1 MAQKA
6 QQHPTTSNETSH
18 LVIIFLSDFV
28 VQFSLQL
35 FLTDLGGNQLKEFC
49 SLAKPHWPQCVFLK
63 VASDAKIWC
72 GVGHFLLIGGLM
84 FEIVVAKNYGIRF
97 GIGMLLPY

>member
-63 VASDAKIWC
+63 QVMLRY
-72 GVGHFLLIGGLM
+72 GVEWGTFYSL
-84 FEIVVAKNYGIRF
+84 VD
-97 GIGMLLPY
+97 